1 MHQVTSDELCV
12 IQCDLTLWVTRL
24 FSSGRKSNRIFGNRK
39 DPAVGDSDL
48 VGVAS
53 QIFDGITKAVKGF
66 LNVRT
71 PVLFIK
77 VIFPIFPAIGITEL
91 LKGN

>member
-12 IQCDLTLWVTRL
+12 IQCNLTLRVTCF
-24 FSSGRKSNRIFGNRK
+24 FSSGRKSNLIFGNRK
-39 DPAVGDSDL
+39 NSAVGDGDF

-66 LNVRT
+66 LNVGT

-77 VIFPIFPAIGITEL
+77 VILTVL
-91 LKGN
+91 LLQMI